1 MKIFEKQHLILAIVV
16 VVGFGILAFGGGY
29 IWKENLLKNRY
40 RLKTSA
46 LEKTIQIYEK
56 KLFLLDKEKMG
67 LTEEL
72 GQEKSRNQMFENQIN
87 DIFGTVG
94 NLSGTVGTLKKL
106 SETDKE
112 LLQKYSKTYFL
123 NEHYVPVSLLIINAQ
138 YIYDKNKPQ
147 QFHVD
152 GLAFLERMLQAA
164 EVEDISLK
172 VVSAYRS
179 FNTQTTLKS
188 NYKVVYGSGANQFS
202 ADQGYSE
209 HQLGTAIDFT
219 SSEIKDVFL
228 GFEKTKSY
236 QWLTQNA
243 YKYGF
248 VLSYP
253 SDNAYYQFEPWHW
266 RFVGVALASQ
276 LKNENKYFYELTQRE
291 IDGYLVNI
299 FD

>member
-1 MKIFEKQHLILAIVV
+1 MAIVV

-40 RLKTSA
+40 RLKISA